1 MSDYPTPYPEL
12 AEVLAS
18 LPLLVREARRSR
30 RRSQRAAAEQIGVS
44 FSTISRAENGE
55 GLVMANA
62 VAMLRWL
69 DTPAGPPDP
78 PKTTKETEPNA

>member
-18 LPLLVREARRSR
+18 LPLLVREARRAR
-30 RRSQRAAAEQIGVS
+30 RLSQRAAAEQMGVS
-44 FSTISRAENGE
+44 FSTISRAERGAD
-55 GLVMANA
+55 LILSHA
-62 VAMLRWL
+62 VAMVRWL

-78 PKTTKETEPNA
+78 QTDTEEPTNG